1 MNIEEFKNL
10 IRRKWKTSDYIKI
23 NGFSFCTEE
32 CFILFTP
39 DNLIILNEG
48 GFTEVANIKMKDIN
62 SLIID
67 EKEML

>member
-1 MNIEEFKNL
+1 MVFHLVQKNAL
-10 IRRKWKTSDYIKI
+10 FFFTS
-23 NGFSFCTEE
+23 
-32 CFILFTP
+32 

-48 GFTEVANIKMKDIN
+48 GFTEVATIKMKDIN